1 MRKFVTMLIVFA
13 ACLSTTA
20 AVQAEDKDSKVDG
33 WSGHRT
39 IIPYRAPA
47 YPPPAPTIPTP
58 NFDGFHF
65 LPHLYIGPNDRGG
78 FGSNFGLRF
87 GRFRS
92 YGFRLGVDFF

>member
-1 MRKFVTMLIVFA
+1 MRKLITMLVVFA

-20 AVQAEDKDSKVDG
+20 AVQAGEKDSKVNG

-39 IIPYRAPA
+39 IIPYRAPL
-47 YPPPAPTIPTP
+47 YPPAAPTPIP

-65 LPHLYIGPNDRGG
+65 LPHIYIGPNDRGG
-78 FGSNFGLRF
+78 FGTNLGLRF
-87 GRFRS
+87 GRFKS